1 MKDLHILLTK
11 QASRELRQLSKD
23 LCMGPAEVLEEL
35 LSMPFGLIPGKKKS
49 TIFGGPSTLYPYKE
63 VKHKFSFVDYR
74 YFELEARARAAN
86 LSKSDYC
93 MLLIKMLGP
102 LALRR
107 RK

>member
-1 MKDLHILLTK
+1 M
-11 QASRELRQLSKD
+11 SP
-23 LCMGPAEVLEEL
+23 GEVLEEL
-35 LSMPFGLIPGKKKS
+35 LDMPFGLLPGRK
-49 TIFGGPSTLYPYKE
+49 TRDPLGGRYTLYPYKS
-63 VKHKFSFVDYR
+63 VKHEISLVNYR
-74 YFELEARARAAN
+74 YFELEARARAVS